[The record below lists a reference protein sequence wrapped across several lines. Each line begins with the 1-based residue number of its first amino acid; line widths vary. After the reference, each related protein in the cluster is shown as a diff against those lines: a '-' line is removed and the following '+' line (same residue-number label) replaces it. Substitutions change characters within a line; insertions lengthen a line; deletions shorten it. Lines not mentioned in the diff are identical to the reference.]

1 MLRLIDFLSTPTK
14 KLWPLLF
21 PVAYLWSISLSSS
34 LQFILL
40 AGTKAVVPTNVATAF
55 QGQASACWE
64 KKTTAE
70 KQGSRGQDRRW
81 GKRRKQ
87 RGRACSLTHSG
98 GPRQP
103 PSSQYPTSRRPHSET
118 HLMNTPALIQ
128 SHNGALHSHWARLQW
143 RTSPQLNPR
152 DNEQGREKGGG
163 VCAEYVC
170 ERGVELGGQ
179 QGNEQAQCRRSHWRS
194 DEVPLPLMYYL
205 DQ

>member
-1 MLRLIDFLSTPTK
+1 MLRLIDFLSTPTQ

-21 PVAYLWSISLSSS
+21 SCSLSLICLTLLFPTIHS
-34 LQFILL
+34 LGLDKGCCSNKRSHCLSGPTVRLL
-40 AGTKAVVPTNVATAF
+40 REEDNSREAGK
-55 QGQASACWE
+55 QRIGWE
-64 KKTTAE
+64 M
-70 KQGSRGQDRRW
+70 

-87 RGRACSLTHSG
+87 RGRACSFTHSG

-128 SHNGALHSHWARLQW
+128 SHNGALHSHWACLQW

-163 VCAEYVC
+163 VCAEYMC
-170 ERGVELGGQ
+170 EWGGRD
-179 QGNEQAQCRRSHWRS
+179 GGSAG
-194 DEVPLPLMYYL
+194 
-205 DQ
+205 